1 MKKITVLLL
10 SMLAMVLLVGCQ
22 STDNKQADSKT
33 ADTDTSIVK
42 NAKNN
47 ITYKIDGEPVK
58 DSSVF
63 GKNTYVFTPKDSNK
77 SIQKTVND
85 VYKKQEKN
93 QFGDER
99 YTLMFMPGEYDET
112 LSVRVGYYT
121 QVLGMGI
128 RPTETNI
135 NKLWVDANW
144 MMHNATCNFW
154 RSAENFSINA
164 YCMWANSQAVSMRKV
179 NSANGAVLSDGEGW
193 SSGGFI
199 ADSKFD
205 GTVSSGSQQQYL
217 FRNDEWNYFE
227 NGVWN
232 MVFVGVDKNS
242 IPMGQWPYQPYTK
255 VGETPYTQEKPYL
268 CYDEKNGFGV
278 MVQKPSKNSQGVSWA
293 KGVEGTFYGL
303 SNFYIANP
311 DKDDAESINQALNDG
326 KNILLTPGVYKLDK
340 AIEVKNPDT
349 IIYGMGLATLEVTGG
364 DAGIKIADVDGVKV
378 CGVLLDAGEKESD
391 TLLAVGDNKTANSHA
406 KNPTILSD
414 VYFRV
419 GGGKMAG
426 KVKSCLTVN
435 SNNVV
440 GDNLWVWR
448 ADHSDNVGWDVN
460 TAPNG
465 VIINGDEVT
474 MYGLFVEHFQEYQTI
489 WNGNKGKCY
498 FYQSEMPY
506 DAPNQKS
513 YKSDNGKNGWA
524 SFKVADDVK
533 EFEGTGLGMY
543 CYNRDANVKIESAME
558 VPASPKVIINNACT
572 VKLNGQGE
580 ITHIINNLGE
590 ATMQGGNAYKI
601 IKFQNGKIV
610 EGEQPRVKY
619 SK

>member
-1 MKKITVLLL
+1 MKKIALILL
-10 SMLAMVLLVGCQ
+10 SLCAIALLVGCQ
-22 STDNKQADSKT
+22 GKDNKSSDNAGGNQNALKDYSVADD
-33 ADTDTSIVK
+33 AD
-42 NAKNN
+42 AKNK
-47 ITYKIDGEPVK
+47 ITYKMDGKPVK

-63 GKNTYVFTPKDSNK
+63 GENTYVFTPKDSK
-77 SIQKTVND
+77 KKIQKTVSS
-85 VYKKQEKN
+85 VYNRQVRN
-93 QFGDER
+93 QFGEER
-99 YTLMFMPGEYDET
+99 YTLMFMPGDYDDSLE
-112 LSVRVGYYT
+112 VKVGYYT

-128 RPTETNI
+128 RPTQTNI

-144 MMHNATCNFW
+144 MQHNATCNFW
-154 RSAENFSINA
+154 RSAENFSIDA

-179 NSANGAVLSDGEGW
+179 NSSNGAVLSDGEGW

-217 FRNDEWNYFE
+217 FRNDQWNYFE

-232 MVFVGVDKNS
+232 MVYVGVDKNTV
-242 IPMGQWPYQPYTK
+242 PMGGWPYQPYTK

-278 MVQKPSKNSQGVSWA
+278 MVQDSDTNTQGVSWA
-293 KGVEGTFYGL
+293 KGVKGTFYGL
-303 SNFYIANP
+303 GNFYIADP
-311 DKDDAESINQALNDG
+311 KKDSADTINEALESG
-326 KNILLTPGVYKLDK
+326 KNILLTPGIYKVEK
-340 AIEVKNPDT
+340 PIEVKKADT
-349 IIYGMGLATLEVTGG
+349 IIYGMGLATLQVTKGT
-364 DAGIKIADVDGVKV
+364 AGIQIGDVDGVKV
-378 CGVLLDAGEKESD
+378 CGILLDAGEKESE
-391 TLLAVGDNKTANSHA
+391 TLLQVGEAKTDKSHA
-406 KNPTILSD
+406 KNPIILSD

-419 GGGKMAG
+419 GGGELAG
-426 KVKSCLTVN
+426 KVKSCLTIN

-465 VIINGDEVT
+465 VIINGDDVT

-489 WNGNKGKCY
+489 WNGNGGKCY

-506 DAPNQKS
+506 DAPDQKS
-513 YKSDNGKNGWA
+513 YKSSSGKNGWA

-533 EFEGTGLGMY
+533 EFEATGLGIY
-543 CYNRDANVKIESAME
+543 CYNRDADVKIASAME
-558 VPASPKVIINNACT
+558 VPAAPKVKINNVCT

-580 ITHIINNLGE
+580 ITHIVNNLGE
-590 ATMQGGNAYKI
+590 RTTQLGNAYRI
-601 IKFQNGKIV
+601 MKFGNGKII
-610 EGEQPRVKY
+610 E
-619 SK
+619 